1 MKPETAKQK
10 QLRITARSLFW
21 KHGIKRVT
29 IEEICQQASVSKATF
44 YKFFKNKN
52 ALILHMLNYLFEE
65 ALSEYTTISTSN
77 SPYPAKVEAIISMKI
92 KIAKEMSAELFSELY
107 VYPDP
112 EIQKFL
118 VEASNNTMQLVLNDL
133 KSAQLKGEI
142 RKELKPE
149 FIMWYLNK
157 LVDLVKD
164 ETLFQFF
171 DNTDDI
177 IKAVLTMFYQGI
189 VSPEKK

>member
-1 MKPETAKQK
+1 MINETAKQK

-52 ALILHMLNYLFEE
+52 ALILHMLTFLFDE
-65 ALSEYTTISTSN
+65 ALSEYKTISN
-77 SPYPAKVEAIISMKI
+77 SDVSYPLKVEAIITMKL
-92 KIAKEMSAELFSELY
+92 KIAQEMSTELFSELY
-107 VYPDP
+107 VSPDP

-118 VEASNNTMQLVLNDL
+118 VDASNNTMQLVINDL

-157 LVDLVKD
+157 LTDLIKD
-164 ETLFQFF
+164 ESIFQFF
-171 DNTDDI
+171 HNTNDI
-177 IKAVLTMFYQGI
+177 IKTVLTMFYQGI
-189 VSPEKK
+189 VSPEKS